1 MKRTMLQL
9 NLTNCDAAIEL
20 YVKAFGATIEA
31 IQRAADSD
39 MIMHAEITAF
49 GQCISFSESVNAT
62 AGNTMQFCFHFG
74 EGNENKVTKAYEV
87 LKDGA
92 TIDMPLGECDW
103 SPCIF
108 SLVDKFGVYW
118 CLFV

>member
-1 MKRTMLQL
+1 MLQL
-9 NLTNCDAAIEL
+9 NLTDCDAAIKL
-20 YVKAFGATIEA
+20 YVKAFGATVDA
-31 IQRAADSD
+31 IHCAADSNA
-39 MIMHAEITAF
+39 IEHAEITAF
-49 GQCISFSESVNAT
+49 GQCISFSDRADAAV
-62 AGNTMQFCFHFG
+62 GNTMQFCFHFG
-74 EGNENKVTKAYEV
+74 EGNEDKVTKAYEV

-92 TIDMPLGECDW
+92 TVDMPLGECDW